1 MRERQWPAR
10 TQRQAAKER
19 AGGAA
24 AVSSQVKLESLMPS
38 DCCMCPSPCRLQDAP
53 SMDSLKL
60 QLKYSN
66 GRVLTTTE
74 AKVADAINSAIEIA
88 GSGKGI
94 SNAVLSG
101 EQFQFVRLTT

>member
-1 MRERQWPAR
+1 
-10 TQRQAAKER
+10 
-19 AGGAA
+19 
-24 AVSSQVKLESLMPS
+24 
-38 DCCMCPSPCRLQDAP
+38 
-53 SMDSLKL
+53 MDSLKL
-60 QLKYSN
+60 ELKYSN
-66 GRVLTTTE
+66 GRVLTTIE